1 MQILFLLK
9 LLPIGV
15 VLCYDVKRIYR
26 QAVGQ
31 MRGVIL
37 MREMKKAEERRNEI
51 LDAADELFAQKGFDG
66 TSTSAIL
73 EKVGIARGTLYYH
86 FKSKEDIM
94 DALIERYTS
103 TMLAKAKTIAA
114 DKNIAVNERI
124 LRVVMA
130 LNVQNEHSG
139 QQIMEHVHKPQ
150 NALMHRKIQQVILN
164 QVPPI
169 LTSIIR
175 EGIEQGIYHT
185 PYPYECMEMIIAYT
199 NTVFD
204 DDLVVMSEEERAA
217 RIPAFIFNVER
228 MLGVESGSLL
238 YMMQMFGN
246 EGESGTK

>member
-1 MQILFLLK
+1 
-9 LLPIGV
+9 
-15 VLCYDVKRIYR
+15 
-26 QAVGQ
+26 
-31 MRGVIL
+31 

-51 LDAADELFAQKGFDG
+51 LDAADELFAEKGFDG

-103 TMLAKAKTIAA
+103 TMLAKAKTVAA

-130 LNVQNEHSG
+130 LNVQNEHGG

-150 NALMHRKIQQVILN
+150 NALMHRKIQQVIIN

-169 LTSIIR
+169 LSAIIR
-175 EGIEQGIYHT
+175 EGI
-185 PYPYECMEMIIAYT
+185 
-199 NTVFD
+199 
-204 DDLVVMSEEERAA
+204 
-217 RIPAFIFNVER
+217 
-228 MLGVESGSLL
+228 
-238 YMMQMFGN
+238 
-246 EGESGTK
+246 